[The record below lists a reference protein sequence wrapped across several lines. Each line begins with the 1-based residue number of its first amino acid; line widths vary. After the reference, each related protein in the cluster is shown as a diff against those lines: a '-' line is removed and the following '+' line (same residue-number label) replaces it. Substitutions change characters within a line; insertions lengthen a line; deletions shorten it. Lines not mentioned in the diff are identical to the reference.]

1 MLANYVAATN
11 DTSILD
17 RALPL
22 AEARSHF
29 LSSLFFTSLTLCL
42 SGSWHGGATIV
53 LSPSIALIRM
63 LLTPSHAMP
72 SPIVLL
78 GPNLT

>member
-11 DTSILD
+11 DTAILD

-29 LSSLFFTSLTLCL
+29 LSLFPTSLTLCL
-42 SGSWHGGATIV
+42 SGSWHGGANIA
-53 LSPSIALIRM
+53 LSPSPALIQT
-63 LLTPSHAMP
+63 LLTHSHATP
-72 SPIVLL
+72 SPIALL